1 MAEHRSR
8 LAASVLIGVG
18 AAFDYHAGMVSQ
30 APRFIQRSG
39 FEWLFRL
46 LVEPRR
52 LWRRYLTNIPPFLI
66 KVAMQLLHLRR
77 YSLEQDA
84 SLYAVVRGEA
94 GPRLT

>member
-1 MAEHRSR
+1 
-8 LAASVLIGVG
+8 
-18 AAFDYHAGMVSQ
+18 
-30 APRFIQRSG
+30 
-39 FEWLFRL
+39 
-46 LVEPRR
+46 VEPRR